1 MINKIYETVHNKYSN
16 FFKFFFFIRYIF
28 LIFLLAMSLFL
39 TIPKFFD
46 YKKKEEIIKEYLIKN
61 YFLEINEIENIK
73 YNIFPFPN
81 LSLSN
86 VNFTINNS
94 LTKFNSDKIE
104 IFLNFENIYK
114 YKDFNIKKM
123 KVTNTKGDVEVDK
136 SFFLINY
143 FNNLKNKINI
153 ENLNLILTKN
163 SEVLTKIKNINLVN
177 YGYNKNN
184 INGLIFEK
192 DFFISFKDNKK
203 SLDFI
208 IKEMGVKAQVDL
220 KKNDVENS
228 ILGFSQVSLLNN
240 LLKFNFEIKND
251 VLKVYDSNFRNKAI
265 SLSLDGLINFAPF
278 FSIDTTI
285 SINEIEQ
292 NYIEQINLEK
302 IINKKELLKKLNGNF
317 IINYENKRYFKNL
330 VNGYQ
335 SSIKS
340 TFGRVNFSKTI
351 LFAGGE
357 ANCEGDSVFVEEFP
371 RLNFYCNFKIVDKK
385 KLFKKLSINIKDEDI
400 PFTLGAEGSI
410 NILNKKINFNKI
422 QFNENFL
429 ANKEDLNYFKEKFE
443 NILFNGSFFE
453 IFKKEKISNYIL
465 EII

>member
-1 MINKIYETVHNKYSN
+1 MINKIYKTVHNKYSN
-16 FFKFFFFIRYIF
+16 VFKFFFFIRYIF

-61 YFLEINEIENIK
+61 YFLKINEIENIK
-73 YNIFPFPN
+73 YNIFPLPN

-104 IFLNFENIYK
+104 IFLYFENIYK

-123 KVTNTKGDVEVDK
+123 KVTNTKGEMKVDK

-192 DFFISFKDNKK
+192 DFIISFKDNKK
-203 SLDFI
+203 NLDFI
-208 IKEMGVKAQVDL
+208 IKELGVKAQVDL
-220 KKNDVENS
+220 KKNDGENS
-228 ILGFSQVSLLNN
+228 ILGSSQVNLLNN

-265 SLSLDGLINFAPF
+265 SLSLDSLINFAPF

-285 SINEIEQ
+285 NINEIDQ
-292 NYIEQINLEK
+292 DYIEKINLEK
-302 IINKKELLKKLNGNF
+302 IINKKVLLKKLNGKF
-317 IINYENKRYFKNL
+317 IINYENKRYFKDL

-335 SSIKS
+335 LSIQS
-340 TFGRVNFSKTI
+340 TFGRVNFSKII

-357 ANCEGDSVFVEEFP
+357 ANCEGESVFVEEFP
-371 RLNFYCNFKIVDKK
+371 RLNFYCNLKIVNKK
-385 KLFKKLSINIKDEDI
+385 KLFKKLSINKKDEDI

-410 NILNKKINFNKI
+410 NILNKKINFTKI

-429 ANKEDLNYFKEKFE
+429 ANKEDLKYFKEKFE
-443 NILFNGSFFE
+443 NILFSGSFFE